1 MSAGFI
7 LNNNWNFAQRA
18 ESRYKRIFRA
28 LVLLYIILGIIVP
41 FIKLIGQEKG
51 GGEEG
56 KTRYAQMVQPHQE
69 APVAQKEEEPKPAEK
84 TKETEPPKPQKP
96 QKQEKPVIEKPVVT
110 QQQQVQTAR
119 QVAQRSGLLA
129 MANDLS
135 DLRDRNLTQ
144 LDSTRASTAQAG
156 GGEVIGDAS
165 QTFAANASS
174 SSNGI
179 AVNTPGSG
187 QRYPNGTKL
196 DSRKTTTV
204 QSPVGFGHD
213 TSKPGQS
220 GNSAIPGR
228 TNEEINAIFDRAK
241 GAFTAIYTRAK
252 RDNAN
257 LATEGVVTIAFT
269 IQPDGSVT
277 DCKLISS
284 TLGDA
289 DVTNKIVQRAS
300 LLNFGPK
307 GVPAF
312 AVQRYPIRIQGS

>member
-7 LNNNWNFAQRA
+7 LNSNWDFAQRA
-18 ESRYKRIFRA
+18 EGRFKRIIRTFV
-28 LVLLYIILGIIVP
+28 VLYLIIGVIIP

-69 APVAQKEEEPKPAEK
+69 APVAQKEEEPAPQPEP
-84 TKETEPPKPQKP
+84 TKEKEQPKPKKEVQ
-96 QKQEKPVIEKPVVT
+96 QKPVVT

-129 MANDLS
+129 MANQFS

-144 LDSTRASTAQAG
+144 LDSTRAISSDQAG
-156 GGEVIGDAS
+156 GGEVVGDAS
-165 QTFAANASS
+165 QAFAANATS

-187 QRYPNGTKL
+187 QRYPSGTKL
-196 DSRKTTTV
+196 DQRKTTTV
-204 QSPVGFGHD
+204 QSPVGFGRD

-228 TNEEINAIFDRAK
+228 TDEEINSVFDRAK

-257 LATEGVVTIAFT
+257 LASEGVVIIAFV
-269 IQPDGSVT
+269 IQPNGSVT

-289 DVTNKIVQRAS
+289 DLTSKIVQRAS

-307 GVPAF
+307 SVPAYT
-312 AVQRYPIRIQGS
+312 VSRYPIRIQAS

>member
-1 MSAGFI
+1 MSAGFV
-7 LNNNWNFAQRA
+7 LKSHWDFEQNA
-18 ESRYKRIFRA
+18 ESRYKRIFRT
-28 LVLLYIILGIIVP
+28 LIILYVILGIIIP

-56 KTRYAQMVQPHQE
+56 KTRYAQMVQPRQE
-69 APVAQKEEEPKPAEK
+69 APIAEKEEEPKPAEK
-84 TKETEPPKPQKP
+84 TKETEPPKPQKE
-96 QKQEKPVIEKPVVT
+96 QKQAVEKPVIT

-119 QVAQRSGLLA
+119 QIAQRSGLLA
-129 MANDLS
+129 MADQIS

-144 LDSTRASTAQAG
+144 LDSTRAISSNQAG
-156 GGEVIGDAS
+156 GAEVIGDAS
-165 QTFAANASS
+165 QAFAANASS
-174 SSNGI
+174 SSSGI

-204 QSPVGFGHD
+204 QSPVGFGRD

-228 TNEEINAIFDRAK
+228 TNEEINAVFDRAK

-277 DCKLISS
+277 DCRLISS

-289 DVTNKIVQRAS
+289 EVTNKIVQRAS

>member
-1 MSAGFI
+1 MSAGFV
-7 LNNNWNFAQRA
+7 LNDWEYGQRA

-28 LVLLYIILGIIVP
+28 LILLYIILGIIVP

-56 KTRYAQMVQPHQE
+56 KTRYAQMVEPHQE
-69 APVAQKEEEPKPAEK
+69 APVAKKEEEPKPAEK

-96 QKQEKPVIEKPVVT
+96 EKVEKQVVEKPVPT

-129 MANDLS
+129 MADQLS

-144 LDSTRASTAQAG
+144 LDSTRAQSSTQAG

-165 QTFAANASS
+165 QAFAANASS

-204 QSPVGFGHD
+204 QSPVGFGRD
-213 TSKPGQS
+213 TTQPGQS
-220 GNSAIPGR
+220 GNNAIPGR
-228 TNEEINAIFDRAK
+228 TNEEINTIFDRAK

-257 LATEGVVTIAFT
+257 LATEGVVTIAFV

-307 GVPAF
+307 SVPAF